1 MYAKYIKRAFDLV
14 LAIVITIVTSPL
26 WLAITFI
33 LRFFD
38 NGPILFTQMRTG
50 KDGTNFKMYKFRTM
64 VHNNDPYDK
73 NTANKLTKI
82 GKLVRAF
89 SLDEL
94 PQILNVIKGQMSF
107 IGPRPWMTDY
117 YKHMNAIQRER
128 VKVRPGIT
136 GLAQVMG
143 RNSLTIY
150 EKINYDLGYVKR
162 IGLREDL
169 KIIFLTIV
177 TVFQRGSNEIDKQ
190 SIHQEIE
197 TLQQQDRL
205 MES

>member
-1 MYAKYIKRAFDLV
+1 MYAKYIKRAFDLA
-14 LAIVITIVTSPL
+14 LSLVITIGTFPF
-26 WLAITFI
+26 WLAITFM

-50 KDGTNFKMYKFRTM
+50 KGGINFKMYKFRTM
-64 VHNNDPYDK
+64 VQYNDAHDK
-73 NTANKLTKI
+73 NTANELTKI

-117 YKHMNAIQRER
+117 YKHMNAMQRER

-150 EKINYDLGYVKR
+150 EKINYDLGYVNR

-177 TVFQRGSNEIDKQ
+177 TVFHRGSNEIEKH

>member
-1 MYAKYIKRAFDLV
+1 MYAKYIKRAFDLA
-14 LAIVITIVTSPL
+14 LSLVITIGTFPL
-26 WLAITFI
+26 WLAITFM

-50 KDGTNFKMYKFRTM
+50 KGGINFKMYKFRTM
-64 VHNNDPYDK
+64 VQYNDAHDK
-73 NTANKLTKI
+73 NTANELTKI

-117 YKHMNAIQRER
+117 YKHMNVIQKER

-150 EKINYDLGYVKR
+150 EKINYDLGYVNR

-177 TVFQRGSNEIDKQ
+177 TVFHRGSNEIEKH

>member
-1 MYAKYIKRAFDLV
+1 MYAKYIKRAFDLA
-14 LAIVITIVTSPL
+14 LSLVITIGTFPL
-26 WLAITFI
+26 WLAITFM

-50 KDGTNFKMYKFRTM
+50 KGGINFKMYKFRTM
-64 VHNNDPYDK
+64 VQYNDAHDK
-73 NTANKLTKI
+73 NTANELTKI

-117 YKHMNAIQRER
+117 YKHMNEIQRQR

-150 EKINYDLGYVKR
+150 EKINYDLGYVNR

-177 TVFQRGSNEIDKQ
+177 TVFHRGSNEIEKH

>member
-1 MYAKYIKRAFDLV
+1 MYAKYIKRAFDLA
-14 LAIVITIVTSPL
+14 LSLVITIGTFPL
-26 WLAITFI
+26 WLAITFL

-64 VHNNDPYDK
+64 VQYNDAHDK
-73 NTANKLTKI
+73 NTANELTKI

-117 YKHMNAIQRER
+117 YKHMNVIQKER

-150 EKINYDLGYVKR
+150 EKINYDLGYVNR

-177 TVFQRGSNEIDKQ
+177 TVFHRDSNEIEKH